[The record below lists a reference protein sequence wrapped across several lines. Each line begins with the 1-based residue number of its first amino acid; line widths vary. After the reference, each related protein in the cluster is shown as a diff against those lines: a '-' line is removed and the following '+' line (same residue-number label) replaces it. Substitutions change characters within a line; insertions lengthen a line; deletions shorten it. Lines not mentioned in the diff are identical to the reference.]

1 MTRSV
6 ALLLALA
13 LGCISAAQACNTPG
27 SKHTKP
33 DISKPAPPP
42 TGT

>member
-13 LGCISAAQACNTPG
+13 LGCISAAQACSTSS

-33 DISKPAPPP
+33 DISKPAQPPA
-42 TGT
+42 GA